1 MKRFTFRLEK
11 VLQLRKFKED
21 ECKLALGQAI
31 SILNKIE
38 NDIKIT
44 AAKHHNASEQR
55 FNDAQNMLSWDNYI
69 LRLEQEAER
78 LEKQAAQAEIVVEQK
93 RALYIEAQKDLKA
106 IEKLKEKQKK
116 EYRKDMMDLQMLEND
131 DLTAARNKLLQK
143 ISHKDHKGTPPPL
156 PNYPLC
162 DYLPFV
168 VFV

>member
-44 AAKHHNASEQR
+44 ALKRHNAAEQR
-55 FNDAQNMLSWDNYI
+55 FNDGLNMASWDIYI
-69 LRLEQEAER
+69 LRLEQEAEK
-78 LEKQAAQAEIVVEQK
+78 LANQAAQAELVVEEK

-116 EYRKDMMDLQMLEND
+116 EYRKEMMDLQMAEID
-131 DLTAARNKLLQK
+131 DMTAARYKLER
-143 ISHKDHKGTPPPL
+143 
-156 PNYPLC
+156 NYS
-162 DYLPFV
+162 
-168 VFV
+168 